1 MAYRGRVLAVAA
13 ALLLAGCGTGSPGST
28 STTSADYQNGYAVGL
43 KAYVYGLPL
52 MVTDATYQAM
62 TSIDV
67 SQGAFG
73 PVNQF
78 NNVRSP
84 NGSGSTA
91 VVAPGATSLSSI
103 AWVDLTGEPQVLHVP
118 EVTDH
123 FFVLAL
129 LDPYTENIVNL
140 GSASST
146 PEGNYVL
153 VDPAH
158 RGVTIPQGAKELDVD
173 YARIWIIGSTQLK
186 GASDIPAVNKIQ
198 DGYTLTPLS
207 RFGTTWTPSVPA
219 NPITTV
225 LQRPIPTGV
234 QFFDQLGADLQAF
247 PPPNAD
253 APLLAELATVGI
265 GAGRTPSTDR
275 SLSADTLRGLSDA
288 VAAGPQ
294 QVQADTKSLFAQD
307 FPTHDGYLL
316 GGFGSYGTNYAERAV
331 ISQIGLGAFVPQQ
344 AIYAMTWTDH
354 AQQQLAGSSSY
365 TVHLAQAPPTVE
377 GWSVTVYT
385 DSGTLVSGPDGRTS
399 ALTNI
404 SPLTTNPDGS
414 IDLYLQPT
422 QPSAAAQAANWIPT
436 PKGQGFEVTWRL
448 FAPDASA
455 VSGILDGSGWQPPA
469 IAPAS

>member
-13 ALLLAGCGTGSPGST
+13 ALLLAACGTGSPGST

-78 NNVRSP
+78 NNMRSP

-253 APLLAELATVGI
+253 APLLVNVSRLEGQGRSMQWSSDLIGYDALTSYGSPSYHAQQMFSTQHGDEILATDHEY
-265 GAGRTPSTDR
+265 GAVIKTWDYYCERTGAKYIAQPISMPVTTAEDFVEQFWAGVTER
-275 SLSADTLRGLSDA
+275 TKVIMLSHITSGSALIFPLDEICRRA
-288 VAAGPQ
+288 RAAGIITAIDGAHAPSQ
-294 QVQADTKSLFAQD
+294 IDLNLDGHLDLAQD
-307 FPTHDGYLL
+307 FAE
-316 GGFGSYGTNYAERAV
+316 GGFTRAV
-331 ISQIGLGAFVPQQ
+331 GVLKQSEEFRIRRG
-344 AIYAMTWTDH
+344 
-354 AQQQLAGSSSY
+354 
-365 TVHLAQAPPTVE
+365 
-377 GWSVTVYT
+377 
-385 DSGTLVSGPDGRTS
+385 
-399 ALTNI
+399 
-404 SPLTTNPDGS
+404 
-414 IDLYLQPT
+414 
-422 QPSAAAQAANWIPT
+422 
-436 PKGQGFEVTWRL
+436 
-448 FAPDASA
+448 
-455 VSGILDGSGWQPPA
+455 
-469 IAPAS
+469 